1 MPLKNPSYGTHFH
14 GTSDTCGWTVVSR
27 SWLSILILRRFS
39 RVAQEHPGMCGGEL
53 LAVKASNREARE
65 EIAKGAKNS
74 FCTTAETLKHKN
86 ISFASLR
93 PFFSALRG

>member
-1 MPLKNPSYGTHFH
+1 
-14 GTSDTCGWTVVSR
+14 
-27 SWLSILILRRFS
+27 
-39 RVAQEHPGMCGGEL
+39 MCGGEL